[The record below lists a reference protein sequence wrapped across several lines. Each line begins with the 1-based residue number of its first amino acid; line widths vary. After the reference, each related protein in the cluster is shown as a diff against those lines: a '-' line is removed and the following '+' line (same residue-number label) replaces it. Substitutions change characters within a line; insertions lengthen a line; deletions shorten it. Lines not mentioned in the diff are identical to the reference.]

1 MRQLSGLDASFLHM
15 ESATNYGHV
24 GSVSVLDP
32 TTVEGGLTFE
42 RVRDLVESRLHL
54 LPPLRRRVVGV
65 PFGMDHPLWV
75 EDPDFD
81 LDFHVRNLALPA
93 PGDDHQLAEQV
104 TRIAA
109 RHLDRARPLWELYLI
124 EGLADGH
131 VAIQIKIHH
140 AAIDGVSGAELQ
152 GLLLDIEADAPP
164 APPPATPWRADR
176 VPSERERFARGALSL
191 ILQPMKL
198 LKFEADVARELQ
210 RRGLSGLRSD
220 VTVFGLPDPA
230 RLPLVGRLFGDAAD
244 QPWRDVLSAPAR
256 AAPRTSFNRKVSA
269 HRRWVFATLSLDD
282 VKAVKNAAGVTVND
296 VVMAICAGALRRWLI
311 DHEELPAE
319 PLLAMVPVSVRTE
332 AERGSFGNQVSA
344 MIATLPTDE
353 ADAGARLARTNDA
366 MRIAKEQHRAI
377 PAELLQDFS
386 QFATPAI
393 AARAARLAAQL
404 RLADRLL
411 LPFNVVISNV
421 PGPPFPLYFAG
432 ARLLAAYPVSTIAD
446 GVGLNITV
454 MSYQKNLDVGLI
466 ADRDLVPD
474 LWTLMGYFEEELGE
488 LQRAV
493 AVP

>member
-54 LPPLRRRVVGV
+54 LPPLRRRVVEV

-282 VKAVKNAAGVTVND
+282 V
-296 VVMAICAGALRRWLI
+296 
-311 DHEELPAE
+311 
-319 PLLAMVPVSVRTE
+319 
-332 AERGSFGNQVSA
+332 
-344 MIATLPTDE
+344 
-353 ADAGARLARTNDA
+353 
-366 MRIAKEQHRAI
+366 
-377 PAELLQDFS
+377 
-386 QFATPAI
+386 
-393 AARAARLAAQL
+393 LAA
-404 RLADRLL
+404 
-411 LPFNVVISNV
+411 
-421 PGPPFPLYFAG
+421 
-432 ARLLAAYPVSTIAD
+432 
-446 GVGLNITV
+446 
-454 MSYQKNLDVGLI
+454 M
-466 ADRDLVPD
+466 
-474 LWTLMGYFEEELGE
+474 E
-488 LQRAV
+488 
-493 AVP
+493 